1 MIEMETLTGELQIE
15 TKKDTF
21 FFFAVVPYVLAK
33 IQKFYKT

>member
-1 MIEMETLTGELQIE
+1 MGELQIE

-21 FFFAVVPYVLAK
+21 FVVVPYVLAK